1 MKMYAL
7 RVMFP
12 APAKNAAA
20 GNLWMLQCAIYCTG
34 TDTTAYPIS
43 RTITFASHRPA
54 YARCRCAATTL
65 TREKESIMTPIVNLE
80 GKVGLIT
87 GIANEKSISTGVA
100 EACAQAGATLIIT
113 YQNEKTRAFIE
124 PVIHRLG
131 VEDVHLLD
139 VTRPETMDAA
149 FGAIEA
155 RHGKLDFAIHSMAFA
170 KRDDLHGRVVDT
182 SADGFALAMDVST
195 HSFVRLA
202 KKAEPLL
209 EKAGGGALVTM
220 TYLGS
225 EKVIPNYGVMGL
237 CKAALEAATRYMAAE
252 LGAKGIRVNAV
263 SPGPLMTRAASGIA
277 GFDGLMA
284 AAVERSPMHAL
295 VTPEDIGALTA
306 FLVSDA
312 GRLISGGVHF
322 VDAGYNIMA

>member
-1 MKMYAL
+1 MK
-7 RVMFP
+7 
-12 APAKNAAA
+12 
-20 GNLWMLQCAIYCTG
+20 
-34 TDTTAYPIS
+34 
-43 RTITFASHRPA
+43 
-54 YARCRCAATTL
+54 
-65 TREKESIMTPIVNLE
+65 SIFNLE
-80 GKVGLIT
+80 GKIGLIT
-87 GIANEKSISTGVA
+87 GIANEKSISAGVA
-100 EACAQAGATLIIT
+100 EACADAGAKLIIT

-124 PVIHRLG
+124 PIISRLG

-139 VTRPETMDAA
+139 VTHPETLTQVHDE
-149 FGAIEA
+149 INSKY
-155 RHGKLDFAIHSMAFA
+155 GKLDFAIHSMAFA

-195 HSFVRLA
+195 HSFVRMA
-202 KKAEPLL
+202 KMVEPLMV
-209 EKAGGGALVTM
+209 KAGGGSLITM

-237 CKAALEAATRYMAAE
+237 CKAALEAATRYLAAE
-252 LGAKGIRVNAV
+252 LGSKNIRVNAL

-284 AAVERSPMHAL
+284 IAVERAPMHRL

-312 GRLISGGVHF
+312 GRLVTGGVHF

>member
-1 MKMYAL
+1 MKA
-7 RVMFP
+7 
-12 APAKNAAA
+12 
-20 GNLWMLQCAIYCTG
+20 
-34 TDTTAYPIS
+34 
-43 RTITFASHRPA
+43 
-54 YARCRCAATTL
+54 
-65 TREKESIMTPIVNLE
+65 IVNLE

-100 EACAQAGATLIIT
+100 EACVDAGATVVIT
-113 YQNEKTRAFIE
+113 YQNDKTRAFIE
-124 PVIHRLG
+124 PIVHRLG
-131 VEDVHLLD
+131 IDKVLLLD
-139 VTRPETMDAA
+139 VTRPETLTDVFAQIDAEY
-149 FGAIEA
+149 G
-155 RHGKLDFAIHSMAFA
+155 RLDFAVHSMAFA

-182 SADGFALAMDVST
+182 SPDGFALAMDVST

-202 KKAEPLL
+202 RAAEPLF
-209 EKAGGGALVTM
+209 EKAGGGSLITM

-237 CKAALEAATRYMAAE
+237 CKAALEAATRYLAAE
-252 LGAKGIRVNAV
+252 LGTKGVRVNAV

-312 GRLISGGVHF
+312 GRLITGGVHF

>member
-1 MKMYAL
+1 M
-7 RVMFP
+7 
-12 APAKNAAA
+12 
-20 GNLWMLQCAIYCTG
+20 Q
-34 TDTTAYPIS
+34 
-43 RTITFASHRPA
+43 
-54 YARCRCAATTL
+54 
-65 TREKESIMTPIVNLE
+65 PIVDLT

-100 EACAQAGATLIIT
+100 EACVEAGAKVIVT

-124 PVIHRLG
+124 PVVHRLG
-131 VEDVHLLD
+131 IEHVCLMD
-139 VTRPETMDAA
+139 VTQPETMADVMAYIDAQ
-149 FGAIEA
+149 FGQ
-155 RHGKLDFAIHSMAFA
+155 LDFAIHSMAFA

-195 HSFVRLA
+195 HSFVRMA
-202 KKAEPLL
+202 KAVEPLM

-237 CKAALEAATRYMAAE
+237 CKAALEAATRYMACE
-252 LGAKGIRVNAV
+252 LGSKGIRVNAV

-277 GFDGLMA
+277 RFDDLMA
-284 AAVERSPMHAL
+284 TAVERAPMHAL

-306 FLVSDA
+306 FMVSDA
-312 GRLISGGVHF
+312 GRMISGGVHF
-322 VDAGYNIMA
+322 VDGGYNIIG

>member
-1 MKMYAL
+1 
-7 RVMFP
+7 
-12 APAKNAAA
+12 
-20 GNLWMLQCAIYCTG
+20 
-34 TDTTAYPIS
+34 
-43 RTITFASHRPA
+43 
-54 YARCRCAATTL
+54 
-65 TREKESIMTPIVNLE
+65 MTPIINLA
-80 GKVGLIT
+80 GKIGLIT

-100 EACAQAGATLIIT
+100 EACARAGARLVVT
-113 YQNEKTRAFIE
+113 YQNERTRPFID
-124 PVIHRLG
+124 PVVRRLG
-131 VEDVHLLD
+131 VEDVFLLD
-139 VTRPETMDAA
+139 VTRPETIDALFA
-149 FGAIEA
+149 EIDA

-202 KKAEPLL
+202 AKAEPLMI
-209 EKAGGGALVTM
+209 KAGGGALVTM

-237 CKAALEAATRYMAAE
+237 CKAALEAATRYLAAE
-252 LGAKGIRVNAV
+252 LGRSRIRVNAV

-284 AAVERSPMHAL
+284 AAVERSPMHSL
-295 VTPEDIGALTA
+295 VTPEDVGALTA

>member
-1 MKMYAL
+1 MK
-7 RVMFP
+7 
-12 APAKNAAA
+12 
-20 GNLWMLQCAIYCTG
+20 
-34 TDTTAYPIS
+34 PI
-43 RTITFASHRPA
+43 I
-54 YARCRCAATTL
+54 
-65 TREKESIMTPIVNLE
+65 NLE

-100 EACAQAGATLIIT
+100 EACVEAGAKVVIT
-113 YQNEKTRAFIE
+113 YQNEKTLAFIE
-124 PVIHRLG
+124 PIVSRLG
-131 VEDVHLLD
+131 VEDVMLLD
-139 VTRPETMDAA
+139 VTKPEIVDDVFAQIDAKY
-149 FGAIEA
+149 
-155 RHGKLDFAIHSMAFA
+155 GKLDFAIHSMAFA

-182 SADGFALAMDVST
+182 SPDGFALAMDVST
-195 HSFVRLA
+195 HSFVRMA
-202 KKAEPLL
+202 KKAEPLF
-209 EKAGGGALVTM
+209 EKAGGGSLVTM

-225 EKVIPNYGVMGL
+225 EKVIPHYGVMGL
-237 CKAALEAATRYMAAE
+237 CKAALEAATRYLAAE
-252 LGAKGIRVNAV
+252 LGQKGIRVNAV

-312 GRLISGGVHF
+312 GRLITGGVHF

>member
-1 MKMYAL
+1 
-7 RVMFP
+7 
-12 APAKNAAA
+12 
-20 GNLWMLQCAIYCTG
+20 
-34 TDTTAYPIS
+34 
-43 RTITFASHRPA
+43 
-54 YARCRCAATTL
+54 
-65 TREKESIMTPIVNLE
+65 MTPIVNLE
-80 GKVGLIT
+80 GKIGLIT

-100 EACAQAGATLIIT
+100 EACVDAGARLVVT

-124 PVIHRLG
+124 PVVHRLG
-131 VEDVHLLD
+131 VEHVHLMD
-139 VTRPETMDAA
+139 VTRPETIEQTFAA
-149 FGAIEA
+149 IAA
-155 RHGKLDFAIHSMAFA
+155 AYGKLDFAIHSMAFA

-202 KKAEPLL
+202 KAAEPLL
-209 EKAGGGALVTM
+209 QRAGGGSLVTM

-225 EKVIPNYGVMGL
+225 EKVIANYGVMGL
-237 CKAALEAATRYMAAE
+237 CKAALEAATRYMAFE
-252 LGAKGIRVNAV
+252 LGEKNIRVNAV

-284 AAVERSPMHAL
+284 SAVERAPMHNL

-312 GRLISGGVHF
+312 GRFITGGVHF
-322 VDAGYNIMA
+322 VDAGYNIMG

>member
-1 MKMYAL
+1 
-7 RVMFP
+7 
-12 APAKNAAA
+12 
-20 GNLWMLQCAIYCTG
+20 
-34 TDTTAYPIS
+34 
-43 RTITFASHRPA
+43 
-54 YARCRCAATTL
+54 
-65 TREKESIMTPIVNLE
+65 MTPLIDLK

-100 EACAQAGATLIIT
+100 EACAQAGAKLVIT

-131 VEDVHLLD
+131 IEDVLLLD
-139 VTRPETMDAA
+139 VSKPETLESTFAT
-149 FGAIEA
+149 IEA
-155 RHGKLDFAIHSMAFA
+155 RHGKLDFVLHSMAFA

-182 SADGFALAMDVST
+182 SADGFAMAMDIST

-202 KKAEPLL
+202 RHAEPLL
-209 EKAGGGALVTM
+209 EKAGGGSLITM

-252 LGAKGIRVNAV
+252 LGPKGIRVNAV

-277 GFDGLMA
+277 GFDSLMA
-284 AAVERSPMHAL
+284 TAIERSPMRAL

-312 GRLISGGVHF
+312 GRLISGGVHY
-322 VDAGYNIMA
+322 VDAGYNIMG

>member
-1 MKMYAL
+1 MK
-7 RVMFP
+7 
-12 APAKNAAA
+12 
-20 GNLWMLQCAIYCTG
+20 
-34 TDTTAYPIS
+34 
-43 RTITFASHRPA
+43 
-54 YARCRCAATTL
+54 
-65 TREKESIMTPIVNLE
+65 PIVNLE

-100 EACAQAGATLIIT
+100 EACAEAGATLVIT

-131 VEDVHLLD
+131 VKDAYLMD
-139 VTRPETMDAA
+139 VTRPETLDAVGKTISER
-149 FGAIEA
+149 F
-155 RHGKLDFAIHSMAFA
+155 GKLDFAVHSMAFA

-182 SADGFALAMDVST
+182 SPDGFALAMDVST

-202 KKAEPLL
+202 RMVEPLM
-209 EKAGGGALVTM
+209 EKAGGGSLITM

-237 CKAALEAATRYMAAE
+237 CKAALEAASRYLAAE
-252 LGAKGIRVNAV
+252 LGTKRIRVNAV

-312 GRLISGGVHF
+312 GRLITGGVHY

>member
-1 MKMYAL
+1 LHCNNTSIKERFNMK
-7 RVMFP
+7 
-12 APAKNAAA
+12 
-20 GNLWMLQCAIYCTG
+20 
-34 TDTTAYPIS
+34 
-43 RTITFASHRPA
+43 
-54 YARCRCAATTL
+54 
-65 TREKESIMTPIVNLE
+65 PIVSLE

-100 EACAQAGATLIIT
+100 EACIEAGAKVVIT

-124 PVIHRLG
+124 PVVHRLG
-131 VEDVHLLD
+131 VEDVVLLD
-139 VTRPETMDAA
+139 VTRPETMADV
-149 FGAIEA
+149 FTQIDA

-170 KRDDLHGRVVDT
+170 KRDDLHGRVVD
-182 SADGFALAMDVST
+182 SSPDGFALAMDVST
-195 HSFVRLA
+195 HSFVRMA
-202 KKAEPLL
+202 KMAEPLL
-209 EKAGGGALVTM
+209 VKAGGGALVTM

-252 LGAKGIRVNAV
+252 LGTKGIRVNAV

-312 GRLISGGVHF
+312 GRLVTGGVHF

>member
-1 MKMYAL
+1 MQSI
-7 RVMFP
+7 F
-12 APAKNAAA
+12 
-20 GNLWMLQCAIYCTG
+20 NL
-34 TDTTAYPIS
+34 D
-43 RTITFASHRPA
+43 
-54 YARCRCAATTL
+54 
-65 TREKESIMTPIVNLE
+65 
-80 GKVGLIT
+80 GKIGLIT
-87 GIANEKSISTGVA
+87 GIANEKSISAGVA
-100 EACAQAGATLIIT
+100 EACAEAGAKLIIT

-124 PVIHRLG
+124 PIIHRLG
-131 VEDVHLLD
+131 IEDVHLLD
-139 VTRPETMDAA
+139 VTRPETLTLVYDE
-149 FGAIEA
+149 INDKY
-155 RHGKLDFAIHSMAFA
+155 GKLDFAIHSMAFA

-195 HSFVRLA
+195 HSFVRMA
-202 KKAEPLL
+202 KMVEPLM
-209 EKAGGGALVTM
+209 EKAGGGSLITM

-237 CKAALEAATRYMAAE
+237 CKAALEAATRYLAAE
-252 LGAKGIRVNAV
+252 LGTKNIRVNAV

-284 AAVERSPMHAL
+284 TAVERAPMHRL

-312 GRLISGGVHF
+312 GRLVTGGVHF

>member
-1 MKMYAL
+1 MKQL
-7 RVMFP
+7 
-12 APAKNAAA
+12 
-20 GNLWMLQCAIYCTG
+20 
-34 TDTTAYPIS
+34 
-43 RTITFASHRPA
+43 
-54 YARCRCAATTL
+54 
-65 TREKESIMTPIVNLE
+65 VNLE
-80 GKVGLIT
+80 GKIGLIT

-100 EACAQAGATLIIT
+100 EACVDAGAKLVIT

-124 PVIHRLG
+124 PVIQRLG
-131 VEDVHLLD
+131 VEDVYLMD
-139 VTRPETMDAA
+139 VTQPETMDEV
-149 FGAIEA
+149 GKRIEE
-155 RHGKLDFAIHSMAFA
+155 RFGKLDFAVHSMAFA
-170 KRDDLHGRVVDT
+170 KRNDLHGRVVDT
-182 SADGFALAMDVST
+182 SPDGFAVAMDVST

-202 KKAEPLL
+202 RMAEPLMI
-209 EKAGGGALVTM
+209 KAGGGSLITM

-225 EKVIPNYGVMGL
+225 EKVIANYGVMGL

-252 LGAKGIRVNAV
+252 LGAKNIRVNAV

-312 GRLISGGVHF
+312 GRLVSGGVHY
-322 VDAGYNIMA
+322 VDAGYNIMG

>member
-1 MKMYAL
+1 M
-7 RVMFP
+7 
-12 APAKNAAA
+12 N
-20 GNLWMLQCAIYCTG
+20 
-34 TDTTAYPIS
+34 
-43 RTITFASHRPA
+43 
-54 YARCRCAATTL
+54 
-65 TREKESIMTPIVNLE
+65 PIVNLE

-100 EACAQAGATLIIT
+100 EACVQAGAKLVIT

-124 PVIHRLG
+124 PIVHRLG
-131 VEDVHLLD
+131 VADDVFLLD
-139 VTRPETMDAA
+139 VTRPETLDQVFAA
-149 FGAIEA
+149 IDA
-155 RHGKLDFAIHSMAFA
+155 RHGKLDFVIHSMAFA

-182 SADGFALAMDVST
+182 SADGFAMAMDIST

-202 KKAEPLL
+202 KQAEPLL

-252 LGAKGIRVNAV
+252 LGAKNIRVNAV

-277 GFDGLMA
+277 GFDALMA
-284 AAVERSPMHAL
+284 AAVERSPMHSL

>member
-1 MKMYAL
+1 M
-7 RVMFP
+7 
-12 APAKNAAA
+12 N
-20 GNLWMLQCAIYCTG
+20 
-34 TDTTAYPIS
+34 
-43 RTITFASHRPA
+43 
-54 YARCRCAATTL
+54 
-65 TREKESIMTPIVNLE
+65 PIVNLT

-100 EACAQAGATLIIT
+100 EACAEAGAKLVIT
-113 YQNEKTRAFIE
+113 YQNEKTLAFIE
-124 PVIHRLG
+124 PVIQRLG
-131 VEDVHLLD
+131 VEHVYPLD
-139 VTRPETMDAA
+139 VTQPDSMDEAFAKIDAA
-149 FGAIEA
+149 F
-155 RHGKLDFAIHSMAFA
+155 GKLDFAIHSMAFA

-182 SADGFALAMDVST
+182 SSDGFALAMDVST

-225 EKVIPNYGVMGL
+225 EKVIANYGMMGL
-237 CKAALEAATRYMAAE
+237 CKAALEAATRYMAFE
-252 LGAKGIRVNAV
+252 LGQKNIRVNAI

-284 AAVERSPMHAL
+284 AAVERSPMHSL

-312 GRLISGGVHF
+312 GRLVTGGVHF

>member
-1 MKMYAL
+1 M
-7 RVMFP
+7 
-12 APAKNAAA
+12 N
-20 GNLWMLQCAIYCTG
+20 
-34 TDTTAYPIS
+34 
-43 RTITFASHRPA
+43 
-54 YARCRCAATTL
+54 
-65 TREKESIMTPIVNLE
+65 PIVNLS

-100 EACAQAGATLIIT
+100 EACVEAGAKLVIT
-113 YQNEKTRAFIE
+113 YQNEKTLAFIE

-131 VEDVHLLD
+131 VEHVYPLD
-139 VTRPETMDAA
+139 VTQPASMEETFAKIDAA
-149 FGAIEA
+149 F
-155 RHGKLDFAIHSMAFA
+155 GKLDFAIHSMAFA

-182 SADGFALAMDVST
+182 SPDGFAMAMDVST

-225 EKVIPNYGVMGL
+225 EKVIANYGVMGL
-237 CKAALEAATRYMAAE
+237 CKAALEAATRYMAFE
-252 LGAKGIRVNAV
+252 LGAKNIRVNAV

-284 AAVERSPMHAL
+284 AAVERSPMHSL

-312 GRLISGGVHF
+312 GRLVTGGVHF

>member
-1 MKMYAL
+1 MK
-7 RVMFP
+7 
-12 APAKNAAA
+12 
-20 GNLWMLQCAIYCTG
+20 
-34 TDTTAYPIS
+34 
-43 RTITFASHRPA
+43 
-54 YARCRCAATTL
+54 
-65 TREKESIMTPIVNLE
+65 PIVNLE
-80 GKVGLIT
+80 GKIGLIT

-100 EACAQAGATLIIT
+100 EACADAGAKLVIT

-124 PVIHRLG
+124 PVLHRLR

-139 VTRPETMDAA
+139 VTRPETLTRVRDEIATKY
-149 FGAIEA
+149 
-155 RHGKLDFAIHSMAFA
+155 GKLDFAIHSMAFA

-182 SADGFALAMDVST
+182 SPDGFALAMDVST

-202 KKAEPLL
+202 HALEPLM
-209 EKAGGGALVTM
+209 EKAGGGSLVTM

-252 LGAKGIRVNAV
+252 LGQKNIRVNAV

-284 AAVERSPMHAL
+284 AAVERSPMHRL

>member
-1 MKMYAL
+1 
-7 RVMFP
+7 
-12 APAKNAAA
+12 
-20 GNLWMLQCAIYCTG
+20 
-34 TDTTAYPIS
+34 
-43 RTITFASHRPA
+43 
-54 YARCRCAATTL
+54 
-65 TREKESIMTPIVNLE
+65 MTQLLSLA

-100 EACAQAGATLIIT
+100 EACAQAGATLVLT

-124 PVIHRLG
+124 PVVKRLG
-131 VEDVHLLD
+131 VENVFLLD
-139 VTRPETMDAA
+139 VRQPETMDAVFA
-149 FGAIEA
+149 AIDE
-155 RHGKLDFAIHSMAFA
+155 RFGKLDFAIHSMAFA

-182 SADGFALAMDVST
+182 SDDGFALAMDVST

-202 KKAEPLL
+202 KRAEPLMA
-209 EKAGGGALVTM
+209 KAGGGSLITM

-252 LGAKGIRVNAV
+252 LGGKGIRVNAV

-284 AAVERSPMHAL
+284 AAVERSPMHSL
-295 VTPEDIGALTA
+295 VTPEDIGAFTA
-306 FLVSDA
+306 FLCSDA
-312 GRLISGGVHF
+312 GRLVTGGIHF
-322 VDAGYNIMA
+322 VDAGYNIVG

>member
-1 MKMYAL
+1 
-7 RVMFP
+7 
-12 APAKNAAA
+12 
-20 GNLWMLQCAIYCTG
+20 
-34 TDTTAYPIS
+34 
-43 RTITFASHRPA
+43 
-54 YARCRCAATTL
+54 
-65 TREKESIMTPIVNLE
+65 MTPIVNLT
-80 GKVGLIT
+80 GKIGLIT
-87 GIANEKSISTGVA
+87 GIANEKSISTGIA
-100 EACAQAGATLIIT
+100 EACARAGARLIIT

-124 PVIHRLG
+124 PVVRRLG
-131 VEDVHLLD
+131 VDEVFLLD
-139 VTRPETMDAA
+139 VTRPETIDAVFA
-149 FGAIEA
+149 EIDT

-202 KKAEPLL
+202 GKAEPLMI
-209 EKAGGGALVTM
+209 KAGGGALVTM

-237 CKAALEAATRYMAAE
+237 CKAALEAATRYLAAE
-252 LGAKGIRVNAV
+252 LGSSKIRVNAV

-284 AAVERSPMHAL
+284 AAVERSPMHSL
-295 VTPEDIGALTA
+295 VTPEDVGALTA

>member
-1 MKMYAL
+1 ME
-7 RVMFP
+7 P
-12 APAKNAAA
+12 
-20 GNLWMLQCAIYCTG
+20 
-34 TDTTAYPIS
+34 
-43 RTITFASHRPA
+43 
-54 YARCRCAATTL
+54 
-65 TREKESIMTPIVNLE
+65 IMTPIVNLE

-124 PVIHRLG
+124 PVLHRLG
-131 VEDVHLLD
+131 VKDAYLLD
-139 VTRPETMDAA
+139 VTKPETMADVYAQIDATY
-149 FGAIEA
+149 
-155 RHGKLDFAIHSMAFA
+155 GKLDFVLHSMAFA

-202 KKAEPLL
+202 KMVEPLL
-209 EKAGGGALVTM
+209 VKAGGGALVTM

-252 LGAKGIRVNAV
+252 LGEKNIRVNAV

-284 AAVERSPMHAL
+284 TAVERAPMHSL
-295 VTPEDIGALTA
+295 ITPEDIGALTA

-312 GRLISGGVHF
+312 GRLISGGIHF
-322 VDAGYNIMA
+322 VDAGYNIMG

>member
-1 MKMYAL
+1 MK
-7 RVMFP
+7 
-12 APAKNAAA
+12 
-20 GNLWMLQCAIYCTG
+20 
-34 TDTTAYPIS
+34 PI
-43 RTITFASHRPA
+43 I
-54 YARCRCAATTL
+54 
-65 TREKESIMTPIVNLE
+65 NLE

-100 EACAQAGATLIIT
+100 EACIEAGAKVVIT
-113 YQNEKTRAFIE
+113 YQNEKTLAFIE
-124 PVIHRLG
+124 PIVSRLG
-131 VEDVHLLD
+131 VEDVMLLD
-139 VTRPETMDAA
+139 VTKPEIVDDVFAQIDAKY
-149 FGAIEA
+149 
-155 RHGKLDFAIHSMAFA
+155 GKLDFAIHSMAFA

-202 KKAEPLL
+202 RKAEPLL
-209 EKAGGGALVTM
+209 EKAGGGSLITM

-225 EKVIPNYGVMGL
+225 EKVITNYGMMGL
-237 CKAALEAATRYMAAE
+237 CKAALEAATRYMAFE
-252 LGAKGIRVNAV
+252 LGPKNIRVNAI

-284 AAVERSPMHAL
+284 AAVDRSPLHRL

-312 GRLISGGVHF
+312 GRNMSGGVHF
-322 VDAGYNIMA
+322 VDAGYNIIG

>member
-1 MKMYAL
+1 M
-7 RVMFP
+7 
-12 APAKNAAA
+12 
-20 GNLWMLQCAIYCTG
+20 
-34 TDTTAYPIS
+34 S
-43 RTITFASHRPA
+43 
-54 YARCRCAATTL
+54 
-65 TREKESIMTPIVNLE
+65 PIVSLE

-100 EACAQAGATLIIT
+100 EACAQAGAKIIIT

-124 PVIHRLG
+124 PIIQRLG
-131 VEDVHLLD
+131 VEDVFLLD
-139 VTRPETMDAA
+139 VTQPETMDAA
-149 FGAIEA
+149 FAEIES

-182 SADGFALAMDVST
+182 SPDGFALAMDVST
-195 HSFVRLA
+195 HSFVRMA
-202 KKAEPLL
+202 KKAEPLF
-209 EKAGGGALVTM
+209 EKAGGGSLVTM

-225 EKVIPNYGVMGL
+225 EKVI
-237 CKAALEAATRYMAAE
+237 
-252 LGAKGIRVNAV
+252 AV

-312 GRLISGGVHF
+312 GRLITGGVHF

>member
-1 MKMYAL
+1 M
-7 RVMFP
+7 
-12 APAKNAAA
+12 
-20 GNLWMLQCAIYCTG
+20 T
-34 TDTTAYPIS
+34 
-43 RTITFASHRPA
+43 
-54 YARCRCAATTL
+54 
-65 TREKESIMTPIVNLE
+65 TPIIDLR

-100 EACAQAGATLIIT
+100 EACVQAGAKLIVT
-113 YQNEKTRAFIE
+113 YQNDKTRAFIE
-124 PVIHRLG
+124 PVVHRLG
-131 VEDVHLLD
+131 VDQVLLLD
-139 VTRPETMDAA
+139 VTRPESMDAVFA
-149 FGAIEA
+149 EIDS

-182 SADGFALAMDVST
+182 SPDGFAVAMDIST

-202 KKAEPLL
+202 RKAEPLMK
-209 EKAGGGALVTM
+209 KAGGGALVTM

-237 CKAALEAATRYMAAE
+237 CKAALEAATRYLAAE
-252 LGAKGIRVNAV
+252 LGEEGIRVNAV

-284 AAVERSPMHAL
+284 AAVERSPMHRL
-295 VTPEDIGALTA
+295 VTPEDVGALTA

-312 GRLISGGVHF
+312 GRLITGGVHF

>member
-1 MKMYAL
+1 MT
-7 RVMFP
+7 
-12 APAKNAAA
+12 AKP
-20 GNLWMLQCAIYCTG
+20 LI
-34 TDTTAYPIS
+34 D
-43 RTITFASHRPA
+43 
-54 YARCRCAATTL
+54 L
-65 TREKESIMTPIVNLE
+65 T

-100 EACAQAGATLIIT
+100 EACASAGATLVIT
-113 YQNEKTRAFIE
+113 YQNDKTRAFIE
-124 PVIHRLG
+124 PVINRLG
-131 VEDVHLLD
+131 VKDAYLLD
-139 VTRPETMDAA
+139 VTRPETLDETFAQ
-149 FGAIEA
+149 IE
-155 RHGKLDFAIHSMAFA
+155 RNHGKLDFAVHSMAFA

-182 SADGFALAMDVST
+182 SADGFALAMDIST
-195 HSFVRLA
+195 HSFLRLA
-202 KKAEPLL
+202 KHAEPLL
-209 EKAGGGALVTM
+209 EKAGGGSLVTM

-252 LGAKGIRVNAV
+252 LGNKGIRVNAV

-277 GFDGLMA
+277 GFDGLMS
-284 AAVERSPMHAL
+284 AAVERSPMHSL

-312 GRLISGGVHF
+312 GRLITGGVHF